1 MKTFALF
8 FSLIISSNA
17 LCAIDTLEATSKIK
31 DVTVFFS
38 GAQISRTSKLRAPKG
53 KHILVLNEL
62 PNTLNEQSIQVKG
75 TEGCKIL
82 SVKHELVYPSTKKS
96 AAEKIIE
103 DKIEA
108 LELEMKSISNQ
119 FDVFTL
125 EEQLL
130 SDNRKLNKNKEGSAI
145 SDIKEA
151 ADFYRARL
159 NEIRQGKLNLS
170 VKMDEKK
177 DAIQN
182 LYSELNTSSVKR
194 RTTHSRIIITLD
206 CLTAMNDEL
215 SVSYYVSSAGWTPNY
230 DFRVD
235 EITKPLNIVYNAD
248 VYQSSGENWDKVNLK
263 LSTNNPSLSGE
274 QPELVSWILGR
285 PNPYKKE
292 VEQKGIG
299 SLKGRVLDNENG
311 EPIPFAKVIIL
322 KNNEIIGGANSDFDG
337 KYQIKPLQA
346 GTYVVEVKNVGY
358 TSSRV
363 SGVKIN
369 ADRLTILDFQ
379 LRSAVEMLE
388 EVSVI
393 SYKTP
398 LIDKDGGASG
408 ATVTRQDISRMPA
421 RSVQKVASSVSGV
434 RGSRNK
440 SEYYYIDGVKVQGD
454 PVDATN
460 YISNSIKTSVTNLE
474 YTIDIPYT
482 IPSDGEDYSIKMK
495 DVSIPVKYIYHAVP
509 KLDEDAFLT
518 AELTNWTTLNL
529 LPGKSNIY
537 YQGTYVGES
546 SIDTEKASDTLSI
559 SLGRDRNIVV
569 KREGNKELFDK
580 RVVGNYIKETVGW
593 NIMVRNNKDA
603 KINIVIEDQ
612 FPISERKSIEVNRI
626 DYSGA
631 KLNDKTGKLLW
642 NIELNANEKK
652 ELKFNY
658 LVKYPKFSNI
668 KL

>member
-1 MKTFALF
+1 MKFLTLF
-8 FSLIISSNA
+8 FSLLISSTA
-17 LCAIDTLEATSKIK
+17 FCVSDTLEASSKIK

-38 GAQISRTSKLRAPKG
+38 GAQITRTTTLKAQKG
-53 KHILVLNEL
+53 KHILILNEL
-62 PNTLNEQSIQVKG
+62 PNTIYDQSIQVKG
-75 TEGCKIL
+75 TENCKIL

-96 AAEKIIE
+96 TAEKALD
-103 DKIEA
+103 DKIES

-119 FDVFTL
+119 FDVYTF

-130 SDNRKLNKNKEGSAI
+130 SDNRKLNKNKEGSNV

-170 VKMDEKK
+170 VEMDKK
-177 DAIQN
+177 KEAIQE
-182 LYSELNTSSVKR
+182 LYAELNTLTIKKR
-194 RTTHSRIIITLD
+194 NTYSRVIITLD
-206 CLTAMNDEL
+206 CSTAVNEEL
-215 SVSYYVSSAGWTPNY
+215 SISYYVSSAGWTPNY

-235 EITKPLNIVYNAD
+235 EITEPLNIVYNAD
-248 VYQSSGENWDKVNLK
+248 VYQSSGEDWEKVNLK

-274 QPELVSWILGR
+274 QPELVTWILGR

-292 VEQKGIG
+292 IVQKGAG
-299 SLKGRVLDNENG
+299 ALKGRVLDNENG
-311 EPIPFAKVIIL
+311 EPIPFAKVIVK
-322 KNNEIIGGANSDFDG
+322 KNNEIIGGANTDFDG
-337 KYQIKPLQA
+337 KYLIKPIPS
-346 GTYVVEVKNVGY
+346 GSYVVEVKNVGY
-358 TSSRV
+358 SNNRV
-363 SGVKIN
+363 TGVKIN
-369 ADRLTILDFQ
+369 DNKITFIDFD
-379 LRSAVEMLE
+379 LNSEVEMLQE
-388 EVSVI
+388 IQVVA
-393 SYKTP
+393 YKVP

-408 ATVTRQDISRMPA
+408 AKVTRQDIARMPQRNA
-421 RSVQKVASSVSGV
+421 QTVASTVGSV
-434 RGSRNK
+434 RGGRMDTD
-440 SEYYYIDGVKVQGD
+440 YHYVDGIKVQGD
-454 PVDATN
+454 PVEATN
-460 YISNSIKTSVTNLE
+460 YISNSLKTTVTNLE
-474 YTIDIPYT
+474 YTIDVPYT

-518 AELTNWTTLNL
+518 AELTNWTALNL

-546 SIDTEKASDTLSI
+546 NIDTEKASDTLSI

-593 NIMVRNNKDA
+593 NITVRNNKDA

-612 FPISERKSIEVNRI
+612 FPVSERKSIEVDRI

-642 NIELNANEKK
+642 EMELNADEKK

>member
-1 MKTFALF
+1 MKFLTLL
-8 FSLIISSNA
+8 FSLLISSTA
-17 LCAIDTLEATSKIK
+17 FCVSDTLEASSKIK

-38 GAQISRTSKLRAPKG
+38 GAQITRTTTLKAPKG

-62 PNTLNEQSIQVKG
+62 PNTIYDQSIQVKS
-75 TEGCKIL
+75 TDNCKIL

-96 AAEKIIE
+96 TTEEALE

-108 LELEMKSISNQ
+108 LELEMKSISNR
-119 FDVFTL
+119 FNVFTL

-145 SDIKEA
+145 ADIKEA

-159 NEIRQGKLNLS
+159 NEIRQGKLDLS
-170 VKMDEKK
+170 VEIDKK
-177 DAIQN
+177 KELIQE
-182 LYSELNTSSVKR
+182 LYAELNTLTVKKR
-194 RTTHSRIIITLD
+194 NTYSKVIITID
-206 CLTAMNDEL
+206 CLTALNDEL
-215 SVSYYVSSAGWTPNY
+215 SISYYVSSAGWTPNY
-230 DFRVD
+230 DFRVA
-235 EITKPLNIVYNAD
+235 EITEPLNIVYNAD
-248 VYQSSGENWDKVNLK
+248 VYQSSGESWEKVNLK

-274 QPELVSWILGR
+274 QPELVTWILGR

-292 VEQKGIG
+292 IVQKGAG
-299 SLKGRVLDNENG
+299 ALKGRVLENESG
-311 EPIPFAKVIIL
+311 EPVPFAKVIVK

-337 KYQIKPLQA
+337 KYLIKPIPS
-346 GTYVVEVKNVGY
+346 GSYVVEVKNIGY
-358 TSSRV
+358 KNSRV
-363 SGVKIN
+363 TGVSISEDKI
-369 ADRLTILDFQ
+369 TFIDFD
-379 LRSAVEMLE
+379 LKSDVYELE
-388 EVSVI
+388 EVMMVA
-393 SYKTP
+393 YKVP

-408 ATVTRQDISRMPA
+408 GKVTRQDIQRMPN
-421 RSVQKVASSVSGV
+421 RRVQKLASQV
-434 RGSRNK
+434 RGARK
-440 SEYYYIDGVKVQGD
+440 QDQYYYVDGIKVQGD

-482 IPSDGEDYSIKMK
+482 IPSEGEDYSIKMK
-495 DVSIPVKYIYHAVP
+495 DVSIPVKYTYHAVP

-518 AELTNWTTLNL
+518 AELTNWTALNL

-537 YQGTYVGES
+537 YQGTYIGES
-546 SIDTEKASDTLSI
+546 RIETEKASDTLSI

-593 NIMVRNNKDA
+593 NITVRNNKDA

-612 FPISERKSIEVNRI
+612 FPISERKSIEVDRI

-642 NIELNANEKK
+642 EMELNANEKK

>member
-1 MKTFALF
+1 MKFLTLL
-8 FSLIISSNA
+8 FSLLISSTA
-17 LCAIDTLEATSKIK
+17 FCVSDTLEASSKIK

-38 GAQISRTSKLRAPKG
+38 GAQITRTTTLKAPKG

-62 PNTLNEQSIQVKG
+62 PNTIYDQSIQVKS
-75 TEGCKIL
+75 TDNCKIL
-82 SVKHELVYPSTKKS
+82 SVKHELIYPSTKKS
-96 AAEKIIE
+96 TTEEALE

-108 LELEMKSISNQ
+108 IELEMKSISNR
-119 FDVFTL
+119 FNVFTL

-145 SDIKEA
+145 ADIKEA

-159 NEIRQGKLNLS
+159 NEIRQGKLDLS
-170 VKMDEKK
+170 VEIDKK
-177 DAIQN
+177 KEAIQE
-182 LYSELNTSSVKR
+182 LYAELNTLTVKKR
-194 RTTHSRIIITLD
+194 NTYSKVIITLD
-206 CLTAMNDEL
+206 CLTALNDEL
-215 SVSYYVSSAGWTPNY
+215 SISYYVSSAGWTPNY
-230 DFRVD
+230 DFRVA
-235 EITKPLNIVYNAD
+235 EITEPLNIVYNAD
-248 VYQSSGENWDKVNLK
+248 VYQSSGESWEKVNLK

-274 QPELVSWILGR
+274 QPELVTWILGR

-292 VEQKGIG
+292 IVQKGAG
-299 SLKGRVLDNENG
+299 ALKGRVLDNENG
-311 EPIPFAKVIIL
+311 EPVPFAKVIVK

-337 KYQIKPLQA
+337 KYLIKPIPS
-346 GTYVVEVKNVGY
+346 GSYVVEVKNVGY
-358 TSSRV
+358 SNSRV
-363 SGVKIN
+363 SGVKIS
-369 ADRLTILDFQ
+369 DDKITFIDFD
-379 LRSAVEMLE
+379 LKSEVYELE
-388 EVSVI
+388 EVEIVT
-393 SYKTP
+393 YNLP

-408 ATVTRQDISRMPA
+408 GRVTRQDIQRMPERNA
-421 RSVQKVASSVSGV
+421 QKVASKVKGA
-434 RGSRNK
+434 RK
-440 SEYYYIDGVKVQGD
+440 QEQYYYVDGIKVQGD

-495 DVSIPVKYIYHAVP
+495 DVSVPVKYTYHAVP

-518 AELTNWTTLNL
+518 AELTNWTALNL

-537 YQGTYVGES
+537 YQGTYIGES
-546 SIDTEKASDTLSI
+546 RIETEKASDTLSI

-593 NIMVRNNKDA
+593 NITVRNNKDA

-612 FPISERKSIEVNRI
+612 FPISERKSIEVDRI

-642 NIELNANEKK
+642 EMELNANEKK

>member
-1 MKTFALF
+1 MKKFALF
-8 FSLIISSNA
+8 ISLIISSTA
-17 LCAIDTLEATSKIK
+17 FCVSDTLEVSSKIK

-38 GAQISRTSKLRAPKG
+38 GAQITRTTTLKAPKG

-62 PNTLNEQSIQVKG
+62 PNTIYDQSIQVKS
-75 TEGCKIL
+75 TDNCKIL
-82 SVKHELVYPSTKKS
+82 SVKHELIYPSTKKS
-96 AAEKIIE
+96 TTEEALE

-108 LELEMKSISNQ
+108 LELEIKSISNR
-119 FDVFTL
+119 FNVFTL

-145 SDIKEA
+145 ADIKEA

-159 NEIRQGKLNLS
+159 NEIRQGKLDLS
-170 VKMDEKK
+170 VEIDKK
-177 DAIQN
+177 KEAIQE
-182 LYSELNTSSVKR
+182 LYAELNTLTVKKR
-194 RTTHSRIIITLD
+194 NTYSKVIITLD
-206 CLTAMNDEL
+206 CLTALNDEL
-215 SVSYYVSSAGWTPNY
+215 SISYYVSSAGWTPNY
-230 DFRVD
+230 DFRVA
-235 EITKPLNIVYNAD
+235 EITEPLNIVYNAN
-248 VYQSSGENWDKVNLK
+248 VYQSSGESWEKVNLK

-274 QPELVSWILGR
+274 QPELVTWILGR

-292 VEQKGIG
+292 IVQKGAG
-299 SLKGRVLDNENG
+299 ALKGRVLDNENG
-311 EPIPFAKVIIL
+311 EPVPFAKVIVK

-337 KYQIKPLQA
+337 KYLIKPIPT
-346 GTYVVEVKNVGY
+346 GSYVVAVENMGY
-358 TSSRV
+358 KSNRIT
-363 SGVKIN
+363 GVKIN
-369 ADRLTILDFQ
+369 DSKITIIDFE
-379 LRSAVEMLE
+379 LNSAVEMLE
-388 EVSVI
+388 EIAVVA
-393 SYKTP
+393 YKVP

-408 ATVTRQDISRMPA
+408 STVIRQDIQRMPERNA
-421 RSVQKVASSVSGV
+421 QKVASKVKGV
-434 RGSRNK
+434 RK
-440 SEYYYIDGVKVQGD
+440 QEQYYYVDGIKVQGD
-454 PVDATN
+454 PVEATN

-474 YTIDIPYT
+474 YTIDVPYT

-518 AELTNWTTLNL
+518 AELTNWTALNL

-537 YQGTYVGES
+537 YQGTYIGES
-546 SIDTEKASDTLSI
+546 RIETEKASDTLSI

-593 NIMVRNNKDA
+593 NITVRNNKDA

-612 FPISERKSIEVNRI
+612 FPISERKSIEVDRI

-631 KLNDKTGKLLW
+631 KLNEKTGKLLW
-642 NIELNANEKK
+642 EMELNANEKK

>member
-1 MKTFALF
+1 MRTLLLFLLLVVSNFAY
-8 FSLIISSNA
+8 
-17 LCAIDTLEATSKIK
+17 CAIDTLEIDSQIK
-31 DVTVFFS
+31 DVTVFFN
-38 GAQISRTSKLRAPKG
+38 GAQITRKSKIKVPKG
-53 KHILVLNEL
+53 KHVVILNEL
-62 PNTLNEQSIQVKG
+62 PNTLNDQSIQVKAA
-75 TEGCKIL
+75 ENCKIL
-82 SVKHELVYPSTKKS
+82 SVKHEFVYPSTKKS
-96 AAEKIIE
+96 EAEKLIE
-103 DKIEA
+103 TQIES
-108 LELEMKSISNQ
+108 LELEMKSISSQ

-130 SDNRKLNKNKEGSAI
+130 SDNRKLNKNKEGSVI

-159 NEIRQGKLNLS
+159 NEIRKGKLNLS
-170 VKMDEKK
+170 VDMDKK
-177 DAIQN
+177 REAIQE
-182 LYSELNTSSVKR
+182 LYAKLNTLTVKKR
-194 RTTHSRIIITLD
+194 NTYSKVIITLD
-206 CLTAMNDEL
+206 CTMSFNDEL
-215 SVSYYVSSAGWTPNY
+215 SISYYVSSAGWAPNY
-230 DFRVD
+230 DFRVA
-235 EITKPLNIVYNAD
+235 EITEPLNIVYNAD

-263 LSTNNPSLSGE
+263 LSTNDPSLSGE
-274 QPELVSWILGR
+274 SPELVPWILGR

-292 VEQKGIG
+292 IIQKGAG
-299 SLKGRVLDNENG
+299 ALKGRVLDKENG
-311 EPIPFAKVIIL
+311 EPLPFAKIIIK

-337 KYQIKPLQA
+337 KYLIKPIPS
-346 GTYVVEVKNVGY
+346 GSYVVEVKNVGFKN
-358 TSSRV
+358 SRV
-363 SGVKIN
+363 SSVSISNEKI
-369 ADRLTILDFQ
+369 TFLDFELQ
-379 LRSAVEMLE
+379 SDVQMLE
-388 EVSVI
+388 EVQIVA
-393 SYKTP
+393 YKAP

-408 ATVTRQDISRMPA
+408 TTITRGDISRMPQ
-421 RSVQKVASSVSGV
+421 RNTNGISV
-434 RGSRNK
+434 RGSR
-440 SEYYYIDGVKVQGD
+440 SESKYYYIGGIKVRGN
-454 PVDATN
+454 PVEATN
-460 YISNSIKTSVTNLE
+460 YISNSLKTSITNLE
-474 YTIDIPYT
+474 YTIEIPYT

-495 DVSIPVKYIYHAVP
+495 DVSVPAKYVYHAVP

-518 AELTNWTTLNL
+518 AELTNWTALNL

-546 SIDTEKASDTLSI
+546 KIDTEKASDTLSI

-642 NIELNANEKK
+642 DIELNANEKK

>member
-1 MKTFALF
+1 MKNLVLF
-8 FSLIISSNA
+8 ISLIISSTA
-17 LCAIDTLEATSKIK
+17 FCVSDTLEASSKIK

-38 GAQISRTSKLRAPKG
+38 GAQITRTTTLKAPKG

-62 PNTLNEQSIQVKG
+62 PNTIYDQSIQVKS
-75 TEGCKIL
+75 TDNCKIL
-82 SVKHELVYPSTKKS
+82 SVKHELIYPSTKKS
-96 AAEKIIE
+96 TTEEALE

-108 LELEMKSISNQ
+108 LELEIKSISNR
-119 FDVFTL
+119 FNVFTL

-145 SDIKEA
+145 ADIKEA

-159 NEIRQGKLNLS
+159 NEIRQGKLDLS
-170 VKMDEKK
+170 VEIDKK
-177 DAIQN
+177 KEAIQE
-182 LYSELNTSSVKR
+182 LYAELNTLTVKKR
-194 RTTHSRIIITLD
+194 NTYSKVIITLD
-206 CLTAMNDEL
+206 CLTALNDEL
-215 SVSYYVSSAGWTPNY
+215 SISYYVSSAGWTPNY
-230 DFRVD
+230 DFRVA
-235 EITKPLNIVYNAD
+235 EITEPLNIVYNAD
-248 VYQSSGENWDKVNLK
+248 VYQSSGESWEKVNLK

-274 QPELVSWILGR
+274 QPELVTWILGR

-292 VEQKGIG
+292 IVQKGAG
-299 SLKGRVLDNENG
+299 ALKGRVLDNENG
-311 EPIPFAKVIIL
+311 EPVPFAKVIVK

-337 KYQIKPLQA
+337 KYLIKPIPS
-346 GTYVVEVKNVGY
+346 GSYVVEVKNVGY
-358 TSSRV
+358 SNSRV
-363 SGVKIN
+363 SGVKIS
-369 ADRLTILDFQ
+369 DDKITFIDFD
-379 LRSAVEMLE
+379 LKSEVYELE
-388 EVSVI
+388 EVEIVT
-393 SYKTP
+393 YNLP

-408 ATVTRQDISRMPA
+408 GRVTRQDIQRMPERNA
-421 RSVQKVASSVSGV
+421 QKVASKVKGA
-434 RGSRNK
+434 RK
-440 SEYYYIDGVKVQGD
+440 QEQYYYVDGIKVQGD

-474 YTIDIPYT
+474 YTIDVPYT

-518 AELTNWTTLNL
+518 AELTNWTALNL

-537 YQGTYVGES
+537 YQGTYIGES
-546 SIDTEKASDTLSI
+546 RIETEKASDTLSI

-593 NIMVRNNKDA
+593 NITVRNNKDA

-612 FPISERKSIEVNRI
+612 FPISERKSIEVDRI

-642 NIELNANEKK
+642 EMELNANEKK

>member
-1 MKTFALF
+1 MRTLLLF
-8 FSLIISSNA
+8 LLLVVSNTA
-17 LCAIDTLEATSKIK
+17 YCAIDTLEINSQIK
-31 DVTVFFS
+31 DVTVFFN
-38 GAQISRTSKLRAPKG
+38 GAQITRKSKIKVAKG
-53 KHILVLNEL
+53 KHVVILNEL
-62 PNTLNEQSIQVKG
+62 PNTLNDQSIQVKAA
-75 TEGCKIL
+75 ENCKIL
-82 SVKHELVYPSTKKS
+82 SVKHEFVYPSTKKS
-96 AAEKIIE
+96 EAEKMIE
-103 DKIEA
+103 AQIEA
-108 LELEMKSISNQ
+108 LELEMKSISSQ

-130 SDNRKLNKNKEGSAI
+130 SDNRKLNKNQEGSVI

-159 NEIRQGKLNLS
+159 NEIRKGKLNLS
-170 VKMDEKK
+170 VEMDKK
-177 DAIQN
+177 KESIQE
-182 LYSELNTSSVKR
+182 LYAKLNTLTVKKR
-194 RTTHSRIIITLD
+194 NTYSKVIITLD
-206 CLTAMNDEL
+206 CIAAFNDEL
-215 SVSYYVSSAGWTPNY
+215 SISYYVSSAGWAPNY
-230 DFRVD
+230 DFRVA
-235 EITKPLNIVYNAD
+235 EITEPLNIVYNAD

-263 LSTNNPSLSGE
+263 LSTNDPSLSGE
-274 QPELVSWILGR
+274 SPELVPWILGR

-292 VEQKGIG
+292 IIQKGAG
-299 SLKGRVLDNENG
+299 ALKGRVLDKENG
-311 EPIPFAKVIIL
+311 EPLPFAKIMIK
-322 KNNEIIGGANSDFDG
+322 KNNKIIGGANSDFDG
-337 KYQIKPLQA
+337 KYLIKPIPS
-346 GTYVVEVKNVGY
+346 GSYVVEVKNIGFKN
-358 TSSRV
+358 SRV
-363 SGVKIN
+363 SSVSISNEKI
-369 ADRLTILDFQ
+369 TFLDFELQ
-379 LRSAVEMLE
+379 SDVQMLE
-388 EVSVI
+388 EVQIVA
-393 SYKTP
+393 YNMP

-408 ATVTRQDISRMPA
+408 RTVTREDISRMPQRNA
-421 RSVQKVASSVSGV
+421 NRIASKVSGIQK
-434 RGSRNK
+434 NQ
-440 SEYYYIDGVKVQGD
+440 EYYYVDGIKVKGN
-454 PVDATN
+454 PVEATN
-460 YISNSIKTSVTNLE
+460 YISNSLKTSITNLE
-474 YTIDIPYT
+474 YTIEIPYT

-495 DVSIPVKYIYHAVP
+495 DVSVPAKYVYHAVP

-518 AELTNWTTLNL
+518 AELTNWTALNL

-546 SIDTEKASDTLSI
+546 KIDTEKASDTLSI

-642 NIELNANEKK
+642 DLELNANEKK

>member
-1 MKTFALF
+1 MKNLLLF
-8 FSLIISSNA
+8 TALIISSTA
-17 LCAIDTLEATSKIK
+17 FGAIDTLEASSKIK

-38 GAQISRTSKLRAPKG
+38 GAQITRISSLKAPKG
-53 KHILVLNEL
+53 KHILVVNEL
-62 PNTLNEQSIQVKG
+62 PNTLSEQSIQVKG
-75 TEGCKIL
+75 TEECKIL

-96 AAEKIIE
+96 TKEKSIE
-103 DKIEA
+103 EEIEA

-130 SDNRKLNKNKEGSAI
+130 SDNRKLNKNNEGSAI
-145 SDIKEA
+145 TDLKEA

-159 NEIRQGKLNLS
+159 NEIRKGKLNLS
-170 VKMDEKK
+170 VEMKKTK
-177 DAIQN
+177 DAIQD
-182 LYSELNTSSVKR
+182 LYAELNTRSVKK
-194 RTTHSRIIITLD
+194 RTTYSKIIITLD
-206 CLTAMNDEL
+206 CLAAISDDL
-215 SVSYYVSSAGWTPNY
+215 SISYYVSSAGWTPNY

-248 VYQSSGENWDKVNLK
+248 VYQSSGESWDKVNLK

-292 VEQKGIG
+292 VVQKGVG
-299 SLKGRVLDNENG
+299 ALKGRVLDHENG
-311 EPIPFAKVIIL
+311 EPVPFAKIIVL
-322 KNNEIIGGANSDFDG
+322 KNNEIVGGANSDLDG

-346 GTYVVEVKNVGY
+346 GTYVVEVKNIGY
-358 TSSRV
+358 TSNRA

-369 ADRLTILDFQ
+369 TDKLTFFDFE
-379 LRSAVEMLE
+379 LRSSVEMLE

-393 SYKTP
+393 AYKTP

-408 ATVTRQDISRMPA
+408 ATVTRQDIRRMPA
-421 RSVQKVASSVSGV
+421 RSAQQVASSV

-440 SEYYYIDGVKVQGD
+440 SDYYYIDGVKVKGD
-454 PVDATN
+454 PVEATN
-460 YISNSIKTSVTNLE
+460 YISNSLKTSVTNLE

-518 AELTNWTTLNL
+518 AELTNWTALNL

-537 YQGTYVGES
+537 YQGTYIGIS

-593 NIMVRNNKDA
+593 NITVRNNKYA

-642 NIELNANEKK
+642 NLELNANEKK

-658 LVKYPKFSNI
+658 MVKYPKFSNI

>member
-1 MKTFALF
+1 MKNLVLF
-8 FSLIISSNA
+8 TALIISSNA
-17 LCAIDTLEATSKIK
+17 FGAIDTLEATSKIK

-96 AAEKIIE
+96 TAEKLIE

-145 SDIKEA
+145 SDLKEA
-151 ADFYRARL
+151 ADFYRTRL

-337 KYQIKPLQA
+337 KYQIKPLQT

-358 TSSRV
+358 TNSRV

-369 ADRLTILDFQ
+369 TDRLTILDFQ

-393 SYKTP
+393 AYKTP

-434 RGSRNK
+434 RGSRNN
-440 SEYYYIDGVKVQGD
+440 SEDYYIDGVKVQGD
-454 PVDATN
+454 PVEATN
-460 YISNSIKTSVTNLE
+460 YISNSLKTSVTNLE

-495 DVSIPVKYIYHAVP
+495 DVNIPVKYIYHAVP

-518 AELTNWTTLNL
+518 AELTNWTALNL

-642 NIELNANEKK
+642 NIELNADEKK

-658 LVKYPKFSNI
+658 LVKYPKLSNI

>member
-1 MKTFALF
+1 MSINTESK
-8 FSLIISSNA
+8 
-17 LCAIDTLEATSKIK
+17 AIEVLSKIK
-31 DVTVFFS
+31 
-38 GAQISRTSKLRAPKG
+38 GPKF
-53 KHILVLNEL
+53 
-62 PNTLNEQSIQVKG
+62 
-75 TEGCKIL
+75 
-82 SVKHELVYPSTKKS
+82 KK
-96 AAEKIIE
+96 
-103 DKIEA
+103 
-108 LELEMKSISNQ
+108 
-119 FDVFTL
+119 
-125 EEQLL
+125 
-130 SDNRKLNKNKEGSAI
+130 
-145 SDIKEA
+145 
-151 ADFYRARL
+151 YR
-159 NEIRQGKLNLS
+159 
-170 VKMDEKK
+170 
-177 DAIQN
+177 
-182 LYSELNTSSVKR
+182 
-194 RTTHSRIIITLD
+194 
-206 CLTAMNDEL
+206 
-215 SVSYYVSSAGWTPNY
+215 
-230 DFRVD
+230 
-235 EITKPLNIVYNAD
+235 
-248 VYQSSGENWDKVNLK
+248 ENWDKVNLK

-337 KYQIKPLQA
+337 KYQIKPLQT

-369 ADRLTILDFQ
+369 TDRLTILDFQ

>member
-1 MKTFALF
+1 MKKFALF
-8 FSLIISSNA
+8 ISLIISSTA
-17 LCAIDTLEATSKIK
+17 FCVSDTLEVSSKIK

-38 GAQISRTSKLRAPKG
+38 GAQITRTTTLKAPKG

-62 PNTLNEQSIQVKG
+62 PNTIYDQSIQVKS
-75 TEGCKIL
+75 TDNCKIL
-82 SVKHELVYPSTKKS
+82 SVKHELIYPSTKKS
-96 AAEKIIE
+96 TTEEALE

-108 LELEMKSISNQ
+108 IELEMKSISNR
-119 FDVFTL
+119 FNVFTL

-145 SDIKEA
+145 ADIKEA

-159 NEIRQGKLNLS
+159 NEIRQGKLDLS
-170 VKMDEKK
+170 VEIDKK
-177 DAIQN
+177 KEAIQE
-182 LYSELNTSSVKR
+182 LYAELNTLTVKKR
-194 RTTHSRIIITLD
+194 NTYSKVIITLD
-206 CLTAMNDEL
+206 CLTALNDEL
-215 SVSYYVSSAGWTPNY
+215 SISYYVSSAGWTPNY
-230 DFRVD
+230 DFRVA
-235 EITKPLNIVYNAD
+235 EITEPLNIVYNAD
-248 VYQSSGENWDKVNLK
+248 VYQSSGESWEKVNLK

-274 QPELVSWILGR
+274 QPELVTWILGR

-292 VEQKGIG
+292 IVQKGAG
-299 SLKGRVLDNENG
+299 ALKGRVLDNENG
-311 EPIPFAKVIIL
+311 EPVPFAKVIVK

-337 KYQIKPLQA
+337 KYLIKPIPS
-346 GTYVVEVKNVGY
+346 GSYVVEVKNVGY
-358 TSSRV
+358 SNSRV
-363 SGVKIN
+363 SGVKIS
-369 ADRLTILDFQ
+369 DDKITFIDFD
-379 LRSAVEMLE
+379 LKSEVYELE
-388 EVSVI
+388 EVEIVT
-393 SYKTP
+393 YNLP

-408 ATVTRQDISRMPA
+408 GRVTRQDIQRMPERNA
-421 RSVQKVASSVSGV
+421 QKVASKVKGA
-434 RGSRNK
+434 RK
-440 SEYYYIDGVKVQGD
+440 QEQYYYVDGIKVQGD
-454 PVDATN
+454 PVEATN

-474 YTIDIPYT
+474 YTIDVPYT

-495 DVSIPVKYIYHAVP
+495 DVSVPVKYTYHAVP

-518 AELTNWTTLNL
+518 AELTNWTALNL

-537 YQGTYVGES
+537 YQGTYIGES
-546 SIDTEKASDTLSI
+546 RIETEKASDTLSI

-593 NIMVRNNKDA
+593 NITVRNNKDA

-612 FPISERKSIEVNRI
+612 FPISERKSIEVDRI

-631 KLNDKTGKLLW
+631 KLNEKTGKLLW
-642 NIELNANEKK
+642 EMELNANEKK

>member
-1 MKTFALF
+1 MKNLVLF
-8 FSLIISSNA
+8 ISLIISSTA
-17 LCAIDTLEATSKIK
+17 FCVSDTLEASSKIK

-38 GAQISRTSKLRAPKG
+38 GAQITRTTTLKAPKG

-62 PNTLNEQSIQVKG
+62 PNTIYDQSIQVKS
-75 TEGCKIL
+75 TDNCKIL
-82 SVKHELVYPSTKKS
+82 SVKHELIYPSTKKS
-96 AAEKIIE
+96 TTEEALE

-108 LELEMKSISNQ
+108 LELEIKSISNR
-119 FDVFTL
+119 FNVFTL

-145 SDIKEA
+145 ADIKEA

-159 NEIRQGKLNLS
+159 NEIRQGKLDLS
-170 VKMDEKK
+170 VEIDKK
-177 DAIQN
+177 KEAIQE
-182 LYSELNTSSVKR
+182 LYAELNTLTVKKR
-194 RTTHSRIIITLD
+194 NTYSKVIITLD
-206 CLTAMNDEL
+206 CLTALNDEL
-215 SVSYYVSSAGWTPNY
+215 SISYYVSSAGWTPNY
-230 DFRVD
+230 DFRVA
-235 EITKPLNIVYNAD
+235 EITEPLNIVYNAD
-248 VYQSSGENWDKVNLK
+248 VYQSSGESWEKVNLK

-274 QPELVSWILGR
+274 QPELVTWILGR

-292 VEQKGIG
+292 IVQKGAG
-299 SLKGRVLDNENG
+299 ALKGRVLDNENG
-311 EPIPFAKVIIL
+311 EPVPFAKVIVK

-337 KYQIKPLQA
+337 KYLIKPIPS
-346 GTYVVEVKNVGY
+346 GSYVVEVKNVGY
-358 TSSRV
+358 SNSRV
-363 SGVKIN
+363 SGVKIS
-369 ADRLTILDFQ
+369 DDKITFIDFD
-379 LRSAVEMLE
+379 LKSEVYELE
-388 EVSVI
+388 EVEIVT
-393 SYKTP
+393 YNLP

-408 ATVTRQDISRMPA
+408 GRVTRQDIQRMPERNA
-421 RSVQKVASSVSGV
+421 QKVASKVKGA
-434 RGSRNK
+434 RK
-440 SEYYYIDGVKVQGD
+440 QEQYYYVDGIKVQGD

>member
-1 MKTFALF
+1 MKFLTLL
-8 FSLIISSNA
+8 FSLLISSTA
-17 LCAIDTLEATSKIK
+17 FCVSDTLEASSKIK

-38 GAQISRTSKLRAPKG
+38 GAQITRTTTLKAQKG
-53 KHILVLNEL
+53 KHILILNEL
-62 PNTLNEQSIQVKG
+62 PNTIYDQSIQVKS
-75 TEGCKIL
+75 TDNCKIL

-96 AAEKIIE
+96 TAEKALE
-103 DKIEA
+103 DKIES
-108 LELEMKSISNQ
+108 LELEMKSISNR
-119 FDVFTL
+119 FNVFTL

-145 SDIKEA
+145 ADIKEA

-159 NEIRQGKLNLS
+159 NEIRQGKLDLS
-170 VKMDEKK
+170 VEIDKK
-177 DAIQN
+177 KEAIQE
-182 LYSELNTSSVKR
+182 LYAELNTLTVKKR
-194 RTTHSRIIITLD
+194 NTYSKVIITLD

-215 SVSYYVSSAGWTPNY
+215 SISYYVSSAGWTPNY
-230 DFRVD
+230 DFRVA
-235 EITKPLNIVYNAD
+235 EITEPLNIVYNAD
-248 VYQSSGENWDKVNLK
+248 VYQSSGENWEKVNLK

-274 QPELVSWILGR
+274 QPELVTWILGR

-292 VEQKGIG
+292 IVQKGAG
-299 SLKGRVLDNENG
+299 ALKGRVLDNESG
-311 EPIPFAKVIIL
+311 EPIPFAKVIVK

-337 KYQIKPLQA
+337 KYLIKPIPS
-346 GTYVVEVKNVGY
+346 GSYDVEVNNIGY
-358 TSSRV
+358 TNSRV
-363 SGVKIN
+363 SGVKVNDDKI
-369 ADRLTILDFQ
+369 TFIDFD
-379 LRSAVEMLE
+379 LKSEVEMLD
-388 EVSVI
+388 EVTVTM
-393 SYKTP
+393 YKMP

-408 ATVTRQDISRMPA
+408 ATVTRQDIKRMPQRKA
-421 RSVQKVASSVSGV
+421 QSIASRVKGV
-434 RGSRNK
+434 RNQ
-440 SEYYYIDGVKVQGD
+440 EIYYYVDGIKVQGD
-454 PVDATN
+454 PVEATN
-460 YISNSIKTSVTNLE
+460 YISNSLKTTVTNLE

-495 DVSIPVKYIYHAVP
+495 DVSIPVKYTYHAVP

-518 AELTNWTTLNL
+518 AELTNWTALNL

-537 YQGTYVGES
+537 YQGTYIGES
-546 SIDTEKASDTLSI
+546 RIETEKASDTLSI

-593 NIMVRNNKDA
+593 NITVRNNKDA

-612 FPISERKSIEVNRI
+612 FPVSERKSIEVDRI

-642 NIELNANEKK
+642 EMELNANEKK

>member
-1 MKTFALF
+1 MKNLVLF
-8 FSLIISSNA
+8 ISLIISSTA
-17 LCAIDTLEATSKIK
+17 FCVSDTLEASSKIK

-38 GAQISRTSKLRAPKG
+38 GAQITRTTTLKAPKG

-62 PNTLNEQSIQVKG
+62 PNTIYDQSIQVKS
-75 TEGCKIL
+75 TDNCKIL
-82 SVKHELVYPSTKKS
+82 SVKHELIYPSTKKS
-96 AAEKIIE
+96 TTEEALE

-108 LELEMKSISNQ
+108 IELEMKSISNR
-119 FDVFTL
+119 FNVFTL

-145 SDIKEA
+145 ADIKEA

-159 NEIRQGKLNLS
+159 NEIRQGKLDLS
-170 VKMDEKK
+170 VEIDKK
-177 DAIQN
+177 KEAIQE
-182 LYSELNTSSVKR
+182 LYAELNTLTVKKR
-194 RTTHSRIIITLD
+194 NTYSKVIITLD
-206 CLTAMNDEL
+206 CLTALNDEL
-215 SVSYYVSSAGWTPNY
+215 SISYYVSSAGWTPNY
-230 DFRVD
+230 DFRVA
-235 EITKPLNIVYNAD
+235 EITEPLNIVYNAD
-248 VYQSSGENWDKVNLK
+248 VYQSSGESWEKVNLK

-274 QPELVSWILGR
+274 QPELVTWILGR

-292 VEQKGIG
+292 IVQKGAG
-299 SLKGRVLDNENG
+299 ALKGRVLDNENG
-311 EPIPFAKVIIL
+311 EPVPFAKVIVK

-337 KYQIKPLQA
+337 KYLIKPIPS
-346 GTYVVEVKNVGY
+346 GSYVVEVKNVGY
-358 TSSRV
+358 SNSRV
-363 SGVKIN
+363 SGVKIS
-369 ADRLTILDFQ
+369 DDKITFIDFD
-379 LRSAVEMLE
+379 LKSEVYELE
-388 EVSVI
+388 EVEIVT
-393 SYKTP
+393 YNLP

-408 ATVTRQDISRMPA
+408 GRVTRQDIQRMPERNA
-421 RSVQKVASSVSGV
+421 QKVASKVKGA
-434 RGSRNK
+434 RK
-440 SEYYYIDGVKVQGD
+440 QEQYYYVDGIKVQGD

-495 DVSIPVKYIYHAVP
+495 DVSVPVKYTYHAVP

-518 AELTNWTTLNL
+518 AELTNWTALNL

-537 YQGTYVGES
+537 YQGTYIGES
-546 SIDTEKASDTLSI
+546 RIETEKASDTLSI

-593 NIMVRNNKDA
+593 NITVRNNKDA

-612 FPISERKSIEVNRI
+612 FPISERKSIEVDRI

-642 NIELNANEKK
+642 EMELNANEKK

>member
-1 MKTFALF
+1 MKNLTLF
-8 FSLIISSNA
+8 ISLFISSVA
-17 LCAIDTLEATSKIK
+17 FCVSDTLEASSKIK

-38 GAQISRTSKLRAPKG
+38 GAQITRTTTLKAPKG

-62 PNTLNEQSIQVKG
+62 PNTIYDQSIQVKS
-75 TEGCKIL
+75 TDNCKIL

-96 AAEKIIE
+96 TTEEALE
-103 DKIEA
+103 DKIES
-108 LELEMKSISNQ
+108 LELEMKSISNR
-119 FDVFTL
+119 FNVFTL

-145 SDIKEA
+145 ADIKEA

-159 NEIRQGKLNLS
+159 NEIRQGKLDLS
-170 VKMDEKK
+170 VEIDKK
-177 DAIQN
+177 KELIQE
-182 LYSELNTSSVKR
+182 LYAELNTLTVKKR
-194 RTTHSRIIITLD
+194 NTYSKVIITID
-206 CLTAMNDEL
+206 CLTALNDEL
-215 SVSYYVSSAGWTPNY
+215 SISYYVSSAGWTPNY
-230 DFRVD
+230 DFRVA
-235 EITKPLNIVYNAD
+235 EITEPLNIVYNAD
-248 VYQSSGENWDKVNLK
+248 VYQSSGESWEKVNLK

-274 QPELVSWILGR
+274 QPELVTWILGR

-292 VEQKGIG
+292 IVQKGAG
-299 SLKGRVLDNENG
+299 ALKGRVLENENG
-311 EPIPFAKVIIL
+311 EPVPFAKVIVK

-337 KYQIKPLQA
+337 KYLIKPIPS
-346 GTYVVEVKNVGY
+346 GSYVVEVKNIGY
-358 TSSRV
+358 KNSRV
-363 SGVKIN
+363 TGVSISEDKI
-369 ADRLTILDFQ
+369 TFIDFD
-379 LRSAVEMLE
+379 LKSDVYELE
-388 EVSVI
+388 EVMMVA
-393 SYKTP
+393 YKVP

-408 ATVTRQDISRMPA
+408 ATVTRQDIKRMPSRNA
-421 RSVQKVASSVSGV
+421 QKVASQV
-434 RGSRNK
+434 RGSRNQ
-440 SEYYYIDGVKVQGD
+440 EQYYYVDGIKVQGD

-495 DVSIPVKYIYHAVP
+495 DVSIPVKYTYHAVP

-518 AELTNWTTLNL
+518 AELTNWTALNL

-537 YQGTYVGES
+537 YQGTYIGES
-546 SIDTEKASDTLSI
+546 RIDTEKASDTLSI

-593 NIMVRNNKDA
+593 NITVRNNKDA

-612 FPISERKSIEVNRI
+612 FPISERKSIEVDRI

-642 NIELNANEKK
+642 EMELNADEKK

>member
-1 MKTFALF
+1 MKNLTLF
-8 FSLIISSNA
+8 ISLFISSVA
-17 LCAIDTLEATSKIK
+17 FCVSDTLEASSKIK

-38 GAQISRTSKLRAPKG
+38 GAQITRTTTLKAPKG

-62 PNTLNEQSIQVKG
+62 PNTIYDQSIQVKS
-75 TEGCKIL
+75 TDNCKIL

-96 AAEKIIE
+96 TTEEALE
-103 DKIEA
+103 DKIES
-108 LELEMKSISNQ
+108 LELEMKSISNR
-119 FDVFTL
+119 FNVFTL

-145 SDIKEA
+145 ADIKEA

-159 NEIRQGKLNLS
+159 NEIRQGKLDLS
-170 VKMDEKK
+170 VEIDKK
-177 DAIQN
+177 KELIQE
-182 LYSELNTSSVKR
+182 LYAELNTLTVKKR
-194 RTTHSRIIITLD
+194 NTYSKVIITID
-206 CLTAMNDEL
+206 CLTALNDEL
-215 SVSYYVSSAGWTPNY
+215 SISYYVSSAGWTPNY
-230 DFRVD
+230 DFRVA
-235 EITKPLNIVYNAD
+235 EITEPLNIVYNAD
-248 VYQSSGENWDKVNLK
+248 VYQSSGESWEKVNLK

-274 QPELVSWILGR
+274 QPELVTWILGR

-292 VEQKGIG
+292 IVQKGAG
-299 SLKGRVLDNENG
+299 ALKGRVLENENG
-311 EPIPFAKVIIL
+311 EPVPFAKVIVK

-337 KYQIKPLQA
+337 KYLIKPIPS
-346 GTYVVEVKNVGY
+346 GSYVVEVKNIGY
-358 TSSRV
+358 KNSRV
-363 SGVKIN
+363 TGVSISEDKI
-369 ADRLTILDFQ
+369 TFIDFD
-379 LRSAVEMLE
+379 LKSDVYELE
-388 EVSVI
+388 EVMMVA
-393 SYKTP
+393 YKVP

-408 ATVTRQDISRMPA
+408 ATVTRQDIKRMPSRNA
-421 RSVQKVASSVSGV
+421 QKVASQI
-434 RGSRNK
+434 RGARNQ
-440 SEYYYIDGVKVQGD
+440 EQYYYVDGIKVQGD

-495 DVSIPVKYIYHAVP
+495 DVSIPVKYTYHAVP

-518 AELTNWTTLNL
+518 AELTNWTALNL

-537 YQGTYVGES
+537 YQGTYIGES
-546 SIDTEKASDTLSI
+546 RIDTEKASDTLSI

-593 NIMVRNNKDA
+593 NITVRNNKDA

-612 FPISERKSIEVNRI
+612 FPISERKSIEVDRI

-642 NIELNANEKK
+642 EMELNANEKK

>member
-1 MKTFALF
+1 MKNIVLF
-8 FSLIISSNA
+8 FSLIISSTSFG
-17 LCAIDTLEATSKIK
+17 AIDTLEASSKIK

-96 AAEKIIE
+96 TAEKIIE
-103 DKIEA
+103 DKIES

-145 SDIKEA
+145 SDLKEA

-263 LSTNNPSLSGE
+263 MQTQN
-274 QPELVSWILGR
+274 
-285 PNPYKKE
+285 
-292 VEQKGIG
+292 
-299 SLKGRVLDNENG
+299 LKGL
-311 EPIPFAKVIIL
+311 
-322 KNNEIIGGANSDFDG
+322 
-337 KYQIKPLQA
+337 
-346 GTYVVEVKNVGY
+346 
-358 TSSRV
+358 
-363 SGVKIN
+363 
-369 ADRLTILDFQ
+369 
-379 LRSAVEMLE
+379 
-388 EVSVI
+388 
-393 SYKTP
+393 
-398 LIDKDGGASG
+398 
-408 ATVTRQDISRMPA
+408 
-421 RSVQKVASSVSGV
+421 
-434 RGSRNK
+434 
-440 SEYYYIDGVKVQGD
+440 
-454 PVDATN
+454 
-460 YISNSIKTSVTNLE
+460 
-474 YTIDIPYT
+474 
-482 IPSDGEDYSIKMK
+482 
-495 DVSIPVKYIYHAVP
+495 
-509 KLDEDAFLT
+509 KLD
-518 AELTNWTTLNL
+518 L
-529 LPGKSNIY
+529 L
-537 YQGTYVGES
+537 V
-546 SIDTEKASDTLSI
+546 L
-559 SLGRDRNIVV
+559 
-569 KREGNKELFDK
+569 
-580 RVVGNYIKETVGW
+580 
-593 NIMVRNNKDA
+593 
-603 KINIVIEDQ
+603 
-612 FPISERKSIEVNRI
+612 
-626 DYSGA
+626 
-631 KLNDKTGKLLW
+631 KL
-642 NIELNANEKK
+642 
-652 ELKFNY
+652 
-658 LVKYPKFSNI
+658 
-668 KL
+668 